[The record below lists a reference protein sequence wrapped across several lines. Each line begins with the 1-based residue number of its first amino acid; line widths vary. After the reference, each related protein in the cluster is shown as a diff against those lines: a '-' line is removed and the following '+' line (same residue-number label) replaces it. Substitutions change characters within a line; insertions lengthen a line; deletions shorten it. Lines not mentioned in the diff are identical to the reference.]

1 MKQTQKE
8 WARYIQDEIQKN
20 LERKTVKA
28 WIKYIQEKIRNN
40 SDYDSV
46 YEEYKV
52 FLENKLKEN
61 RGSLQ

>member
-28 WIKYIQEKIRNN
+28 WIKYIQEKIRNE
-40 SDYDSV
+40 V
-46 YEEYKV
+46 CRIA
-52 FLENKLKEN
+52 NKIY
-61 RGSLQ
+61 